1 MSGPMQELAVGIDRY
16 CARLN
21 PGLTAIAIV
30 LGALVLA
37 TAADRVKSLPV
48 DASVV
53 IAPAFTAPGNPL
65 DFENP
70 GFGD

>member
-1 MSGPMQELAVGIDRY
+1 MTGEVQKLAIGIDRY

-30 LGALVLA
+30 LGTIVLA
-37 TAADRVKSLPV
+37 SAADRTKPSIVL
-48 DASVV
+48 
-53 IAPAFTAPGNPL
+53 APALTGPADGL

-70 GFGD
+70 GIGD